1 MIAVKAGGMY
11 RINLIRD
18 LREQEFRKERKR
30 RMALIVGLGCF
41 GFFVISVLYSSLTIW
56 QMEGVLKNERLKVD
70 HLKQEYQKYTATRL
84 IVDKSD
90 LELLNGLQGKGI
102 FWTKKLAAVAKYLP
116 DNYWITQFSY
126 GSEHL
131 RVTGFGYV
139 GPQQDHLLVLNA
151 YLDKLR
157 ADTSFADAFKAVQLI
172 SVDRGGEAGQARCA
186 FEFTADTDARKAA
199 R

>member
-1 MIAVKAGGMY
+1 MIVLKSGGMY

-18 LREQEFRKERKR
+18 LREKEVRQERKQ

-41 GFFVISVLYSSLTIW
+41 GFFLISVLYSSLTIW
-56 QMEGVLKNERLKVD
+56 QMEQVLGRERQKVD

-90 LELLNGLQGKGI
+90 LELLNSLQGKGI

-116 DNYWITQFSY
+116 ENYWITHFSY
-126 GSEHL
+126 NTQRL
-131 RVTGFGYV
+131 TVAGYGYI
-139 GPQQDHLLVLNA
+139 GPQQNQLLVLNA

-157 ADTSFADAFKAVQLI
+157 ADTTFADVFKVVRLVAA
-172 SVDRGGEAGQARCA
+172 DRSAEAGQARCA
-186 FEFTADTDARKAA
+186 FEFTADTQAGKAGL
-199 R
+199 

>member
-1 MIAVKAGGMY
+1 MIPVKTGGLY

-18 LREQEFRKERKR
+18 LREKEFRQERKR

-41 GFFVISVLYSSLTIW
+41 AFFLISVLYSALTIW
-56 QMEGVLKNERLKVD
+56 QMEEVLRRERHKVD

-90 LELLNGLQGKGI
+90 LELLNSLQGKGI

-116 DNYWITQFSY
+116 ENYWITQFSFNA
-126 GSEHL
+126 ERL
-131 RVTGFGYV
+131 RVAGYGYV
-139 GPQQDHLLVLNA
+139 GAQQNQLIVLNG

-157 ADTSFADAFKAVQLI
+157 ADTTFADVFKVIQL
-172 SVDRGGEAGQARCA
+172 VGADRGGEAGAGRCS
-186 FEFTADTDARKAA
+186 FEFTADTDAKRAA
-199 R
+199 Q

>member
-1 MIAVKAGGMY
+1 MTAVKTGGMY

-18 LREQEFRKERKR
+18 LREQEFRLERKR

-41 GFFVISVLYSSLTIW
+41 GFLFISVLYSALTIW
-56 QMEGVLKNERLKVD
+56 QMEEVLTRERQKVN

-90 LELLNGLQGKGI
+90 LELLNGLQGKGV

-116 DNYWITQFSY
+116 DNYWITHLNY
-126 GSEHL
+126 GAERL
-131 RVTGFGYV
+131 MVGGYGYV
-139 GPQQDHLLVLNA
+139 GPQQNQLLVLND

-157 ADTSFADAFKAVQLI
+157 ADTTFADVFKVIQLTSADR
-172 SVDRGGEAGQARCA
+172 SVEAGQGRCA
-186 FEFTADTDARKAA
+186 FEFTADTDARKAGQ
-199 R
+199 

>member
-1 MIAVKAGGMY
+1 MIAVKTGGIY

-18 LREQEFRKERKR
+18 LREQELRQERKR
-30 RMALIVGLGCF
+30 RMAMIVGLGCF
-41 GFFVISVLYSSLTIW
+41 GFFLISVLYSSLTIW
-56 QMEGVLKNERLKVD
+56 QMEDVLKRERQKVD

-126 GSEHL
+126 GAEHL
-131 RVTGFGYV
+131 KVTGFGSV
-139 GPQQDHLLVLNA
+139 GPQQDQLLVMNA

-157 ADTSFADAFKAVQLI
+157 ADTTFSDAFKAVQLI
-172 SVDRGGEAGQARCA
+172 SVDRIGEAGAGRCA
-186 FEFTADTDARKAA
+186 FEFTADTDARKAGQ
-199 R
+199 

>member
-102 FWTKKLAAVAKYLP
+102 FWTKKLAAVAKY
-116 DNYWITQFSY
+116 
-126 GSEHL
+126 
-131 RVTGFGYV
+131 
-139 GPQQDHLLVLNA
+139 
-151 YLDKLR
+151 
-157 ADTSFADAFKAVQLI
+157 
-172 SVDRGGEAGQARCA
+172 
-186 FEFTADTDARKAA
+186 
-199 R
+199 